1 MPMTPD
7 AVLAELQPLF
17 QDILDIPS
25 LTLTPTMTAKEVD
38 EWDSLNH
45 MRLVAA
51 IEQHF
56 AVRLSSAEVE
66 ALTNVGDMAAL
77 VARKK
82 S

>member
-1 MPMTPD
+1 MSITPD
-7 AVLAELQPLF
+7 AILAELQPLF
-17 QDILDIPS
+17 RDILDIPT
-25 LTLTPTMTAKEVD
+25 LTLTPTMTAKDVD

-56 AVRLSSAEVE
+56 GVRLSSAEVE

-82 S
+82 G

>member
-1 MPMTPD
+1 MTPD

-25 LTLTPTMTAKEVD
+25 LTLTPTMTAKGVD